1 MMVHQRR
8 PFRKKSNDCLLSIVC
23 PGVPSSDR
31 NLKYYMLVFCGSQA
45 LPSFWDD
52 IKLWLLRVTHN
63 SIDCI
68 LTMLSQPYSQIPTSS
83 VSLEGIFEY
92 YSRCIRIFSPIS
104 STAAV

>member
-1 MMVHQRR
+1 MVVV
-8 PFRKKSNDCLLSIVC
+8 FY
-23 PGVPSSDR
+23 GVALALASLPSDQD
-31 NLKYYMLVFCGSQA
+31 LKYYMLVFCGSQA

-68 LTMLSQPYSQIPTSS
+68 LTMVSQPYSQIPTSS